1 MEFLE
6 RGEGDAVDLFE
17 DVVKAPETLLS
28 HSLRIFK
35 VLACTLLKHLN
46 TPRLI
51 ILEILLIAI

>member
-17 DVVKAPETLLS
+17 DVGKAPEALLS

-35 VLACTLLKHLN
+35 ALT
-46 TPRLI
+46 
-51 ILEILLIAI
+51 

>member
-6 RGEGDAVDLFE
+6 RGEGDAADLFE
-17 DVVKAPETLLS
+17 DVVEAPEALIS

-35 VLACTLLKHLN
+35 ALTYTLPKHLN